1 MGILVVSVLVYRRM
15 HVVSPPA
22 VTPSASAVTE
32 PIPVVTPSAPAV
44 IPPPATRTPKPPIP
58 VAAVAPSIPKAP
70 PRKNVDVVLVVD
82 RSGSLKTSGSC
93 APLIAS
99 ATHFV
104 SQFTSGRHKL
114 GLVTFA
120 TSTYVNFPISD
131 SFQTAEPNVAT
142 MLSNLDC
149 AGSTSSAE
157 ALWVGYQQLIAL
169 NEPDALNAIVF
180 FTDGNPTGVTVD
192 MPVANSSPCSEFT
205 AGAPAGPDAYTMPSN
220 GKGHIRGVYGS
231 FTNSSQ
237 WFGLQDPNGT
247 KGPDGMQ
254 KIINN
259 DLVAAPHS
267 DGCAYHRQWPSSETV
282 TTDFLGVPTKDIY
295 GNSLDTGY
303 RPVTLNADGFID
315 IENNKNAQAVGF
327 NAADSAA
334 TNIRNG
340 TVDPVSGRGLS
351 GVVICSIGLGNAP
364 YPLSSEFLERVSNS
378 PRSPIYNATKRMGI
392 YLRSPTGPDLEAAFG
407 AIATWMLQL
416 DR

>member
-1 MGILVVSVLVYRRM
+1 MLAVGILVVSVVVYRSK
-15 HVVSPPA
+15 HVAPTT
-22 VTPSASAVTE
+22 VTPPVTVITE
-32 PIPVVTPSAPAV
+32 PIPVVTPPAPAV
-44 IPPPATRTPKPPIP
+44 TIPPPAIRKPKPSLPTVPTPK
-58 VAAVAPSIPKAP
+58 
-70 PRKNVDVVLVVD
+70 NVNVVLVVD

-104 SQFTSGRHKL
+104 NQFTPGRNKL

-120 TSTYVNFPISD
+120 TTTYVNFPISD
-131 SFQTAEPNVAT
+131 SFQSAEPNVVN
-142 MLSNLDC
+142 MLSRLDC

-169 NEPDALNAIVF
+169 NEPDALNTIVF

-192 MPVANSSPCSEFT
+192 MPVATSSPCSEFT
-205 AGAPAGPDAYTMPSN
+205 AGSPAGADAYTMPAG

-247 KGPDGMQ
+247 KGPDGLQ
-254 KIINN
+254 RIISN
-259 DLVAAPHS
+259 DMVVAPNS
-267 DGCAYHRQWPSSETV
+267 NGCAYHRNWPSSDTV
-282 TTDFLGVPTKDIY
+282 TTDFLGVPTEDIY
-295 GNSLDTGY
+295 GNSMNTSY

-315 IENNKNAQAVGF
+315 IHNNANAQAVGF

-334 TNIRNG
+334 ANIRNG
-340 TVDPVSGRGLS
+340 AVDPVSGRGLR
-351 GVVICSIGLGNAP
+351 GVFICSIGLGNAP

-378 PRSPIYNATKRMGI
+378 PRSPIYDATKRMGL
-392 YLRSPTGPDLEAAFG
+392 YLRSPTGPELESAFTS
-407 AIATWMLQL
+407 IATWMLQL
-416 DR
+416 TK